1 MKHINS
7 IHNTNTQDIV
17 GKITLSGKNIF
28 NRSSYILVT
37 NNKPKGFGY
46 KAIITTLSISSKS
59 QIPYIQIDKVSDFIE
74 NDVVKITSSGDI
86 YFLYERNSMSNV
98 IFATSRCNHKC
109 IMCPQPPVAQ
119 EKDMTNSNLE
129 LIKLFHKETR
139 NIGIT
144 GGEPTIIG
152 EKLFEIIHQIK
163 KSCPK
168 ASVNILSNGVKF
180 SDINYTAKLAACN
193 HPDLQIDIPIF
204 SDIASEHNRIVG
216 AKTFYKTIQGLY
228 NLAQFGQQI
237 GLRIV
242 IHKQTYKRLPQ
253 LAEYI
258 YRNFPFVTQVAF
270 MQMETTGLAEKNL
283 NELWIDPFDYNKE
296 LQEAIEHLANR
307 GITAYIYNAQLCVL
321 PPTLHSFAQ
330 RTISEWKDVY
340 LPECNACM
348 LKNEC
353 GGLFESNIKTHSKHI
368 KPLYSNKNKNVGI
381 LNSNKS
387 VN

>member
-1 MKHINS
+1 MKRLKS
-7 IHNTNTQDIV
+7 KHNTNTQDIV
-17 GKITLSGKNIF
+17 GKITLNGKNIF

-37 NNKPKGFGY
+37 NNKPIEIGY
-46 KAIITTLSISSKS
+46 KAIITTQSVSAKA
-59 QIPYIQIDKVSDFIE
+59 QTPYIHIDKISDFIE
-74 NDVVKITSSGDI
+74 NDVVKITSSGEI
-86 YFLYERNSMSNV
+86 YFLYERNSTSNV
-98 IFATSRCNHKC
+98 IFTTAKCNHKC
-109 IMCPQPPVAQ
+109 MMCPQPPVVQ
-119 EKDMTNSNLE
+119 EKDLTNFNIE
-129 LIKLFHKETR
+129 LIKLFHKETK

-144 GGEPTIIG
+144 GGEPTMIG
-152 EKLFEIIHQIK
+152 EKLFELIHQIK

-180 SDINYTAKLAACN
+180 SDIDYTAKLAACN

-204 SDIASEHNRIVG
+204 SDVANEHNHIVG

-228 NLAQFGQQI
+228 NLAQFSQQI

-283 NELWIDPFDYNKE
+283 NELWIDPFNYNEE
-296 LQEAIEHLANR
+296 LQEAIEHLTNR

-321 PPTLHSFAQ
+321 PPTLRFFAQ
-330 RTISEWKDVY
+330 RTISEWKEVY
-340 LPECNACM
+340 LPECNACT

-353 GGLFESNIKTHSKHI
+353 GGLFESNLKTHSKHI
-368 KPLYSNKNKNVGI
+368 RPLH
-381 LNSNKS
+381 
-387 VN
+387 